1 MTDLHH
7 PGVHAEVLNFLLT
20 SASSEVLVFK
30 QLLLDLPQIG
40 LRGDPLACYM
50 TQANILLVVILR
62 YILLVDLHI
71 LQVALHALP
80 VVPLLHRAE
89 GGICG

>member
-40 LRGDPLACYM
+40 LHGDPLAFYM
-50 TQANILLVVILR
+50 IQANILLVVILSYILR

-71 LQVALHALP
+71 LQVALQQLTHAVQTRQL
-80 VVPLLHRAE
+80 
-89 GGICG
+89 